1 MSTLLIYAATVLI
14 WGSTWIMIKFQLG
27 IVPPQV
33 SLVYRFALAAIALV
47 IFAVWQQRRLRVP
60 RRYWP
65 MVATQGFFMFSANYY
80 FVYHGT
86 AYVTSGLVAVL
97 FTSLVFLNA
106 INERVFFRTP
116 ISATGLVAGC
126 AAIGGIGLMFWPEI
140 QSLSLSDDTLKGIG
154 LVLCGALMA
163 SFGNMAAIRNTRDK
177 LPVVAVNALG
187 MAFGTA
193 CSLAL
198 ALFNDEQFTMDWS
211 FSYVASLLFL
221 AIPGTAVAFGLY
233 LTLLERIGGT
243 KAAYSSVMLPV
254 VALIIS
260 TLFEGYEWSLLAFI
274 GLIIAVAGNALALA
288 EKPKAAPKRA
298 A

>member
-27 IVPPQV
+27 IVPAQV

-47 IFAVWQQRRLRVP
+47 IFAVWQRRRLRVP

-80 FVYHGT
+80 FVYEGT
-86 AYVTSGLVAVL
+86 AFITSGLVAVL
-97 FTSLVFLNA
+97 FTALVLMNA
-106 INERVFFRTP
+106 INERIFFGTP
-116 ISATGLVAGC
+116 ISTTGLVAGC

-140 QSLSLSDDTLKGIG
+140 QALSMADDTLKGIA
-154 LVLCGALMA
+154 LVLCGALMG

-187 MAFGTA
+187 MAFGGA
-193 CSLAL
+193 CSLIL
-198 ALFNDEQFTMDWS
+198 ALINREPFVVDWS
-211 FSYVASLLFL
+211 FSYVGSLLFL
-221 AIPGTAVAFGLY
+221 AIPGTAIAFGLY
-233 LTLLERIGGT
+233 LTLLDRLGGT
-243 KAAYSSVMLPV
+243 KAAYCSVMLPV
-254 VALIIS
+254 VALILS
-260 TLFEGYEWSLLAFI
+260 TLFEGYEWSLLAFT
-274 GLIIAVAGNALALA
+274 GLVIAIAGNALALA
-288 EKPKAAPKRA
+288 EKPKAPPKSA